1 MEKAM
6 EILKSRT
13 LEELVNDFE
22 STTDIENE
30 NIYTVR
36 GWIMDEIQK
45 RNPEGYEKFIDDFRE
60 DSELRNFV
68 L

>member
-1 MEKAM
+1 M
-6 EILKSRT
+6 EILKNRT

-22 STTDIENE
+22 ATTDNNDPSIYEVREWLMKEIE
-30 NIYTVR
+30 R
-36 GWIMDEIQK
+36 
-45 RNPEGYEKFIDDFRE
+45 RNPEGYNKWLDDFRE

>member
-22 STTDIENE
+22 ATTDNNDSSIYEVREWLMKEIE
-30 NIYTVR
+30 R
-36 GWIMDEIQK
+36 
-45 RNPEGYEKFIDDFRE
+45 RNPEGYDKWLDDFRE
-60 DSELRNFV
+60 DNELRNFV

>member
-6 EILKSRT
+6 EILKNRT

-22 STTDIENE
+22 ATTDNNDPSIYEVREWLMKEIE
-30 NIYTVR
+30 R
-36 GWIMDEIQK
+36 
-45 RNPEGYEKFIDDFRE
+45 RNPEGYNKWLDDFRE